1 MILLKYSETVQ
12 TTNLIHFFADD
23 CKVKADIVLL
33 IDGSGSISKLGKKL
47 VGSRYYLRKV
57 YPAIMQLIGSLP
69 ISEDNIHLGFVFF
82 GADNL
87 EKVVEEEVF

>member
-1 MILLKYSETVQ
+1 M
-12 TTNLIHFFADD
+12 
-23 CKVKADIVLL
+23 KADIVLL
-33 IDGSGSISKLGKKL
+33 IDGSGSISKYGKMF

-87 EKVVEEEVF
+87 EKRVEEEVF